1 MEDSNREGVSVWG
14 EETLPYQ
21 PHLLRTLQ
29 THSPDRKDP
38 HYKKEIVTQMPKK
51 ILVSC
56 NILTEVDGQAYPS
69 HIVNAFRMGRD
80 TDCEFMFHSPRRM
93 PIASARNSAVEAAL
107 AHNCDYI
114 FFYDDDME
122 LDVNTFKTLLS
133 RDKDIIMAL
142 CYIRGYPFKPMVF
155 KWIDGEEFAT
165 KIADTKIEGKAI
177 SLWGDCEESVSANGL
192 IENVAAVGCAATL
205 VKVDVFRKID
215 HPWFYTG
222 TANTE
227 DVYFCIKAQSKIPG
241 VSIAVDTTVP
251 AGHVLKD
258 KHILYPANAKMLKR
272 WAEEAS
278 TMKGREV
285 PDGTEA

>member
-1 MEDSNREGVSVWG
+1 MS
-14 EETLPYQ
+14 
-21 PHLLRTLQ
+21 
-29 THSPDRKDP
+29 
-38 HYKKEIVTQMPKK
+38 KK

-69 HIVNAFRMGRD
+69 HIVHAFRMGRD
-80 TDCEFMFHSPRRM
+80 TDCEFVLHTPRRM
-93 PIASARNSAVEAAL
+93 TIASARNSAVEAAL
-107 AHNCDYI
+107 AHDCDYI

-122 LDVNTFKTLLS
+122 LDVKTFKTLLS

-155 KWIDGEEFAT
+155 KWMDNEEFTT
-165 KIADTKIEGKAI
+165 KIADVKMEGKAI
-177 SLWGDCEESVSANGL
+177 ALWSDCEEFANEDGV

-205 VKVDVFRKID
+205 IKVDVFRKLEY
-215 HPWFYTG
+215 PWFYTG

-227 DVYFCIKAQSKIPG
+227 DVYFCVKAQEKI
-241 VSIAVDTTVP
+241 SDLTIAVDTTVP
-251 AGHVLKD
+251 AGHILKD
-258 KHILYPANAKMLKR
+258 KHILYPSNAKMLKR